1 MTAQR
6 GSAEKNESVD
16 TGFGREGEIKITGKG
31 KDEHFAREPP
41 DTRPPPWKVEGWR
54 IWRNMENLIFQ
65 Y

>member
-41 DTRPPPWKVEGWR
+41 DTRPPPWKVEEG
-54 IWRNMENLIFQ
+54 F
-65 Y
+65 